1 MFAGNKLFLMLVV
14 AVSLALGACQSIASK
29 NVGKEVSIEGGSYRV
44 VSVQELQSM
53 LEDKDFTMI
62 NVHIPWQGDI
72 PQTDSRLAYDQI
84 SESQDQ
90 LPAEK
95 DAKVLVY
102 CLTSGMAKKAVA
114 SLVNLGYTNI
124 WMLDGGTTA
133 WEEAGLT
140 LDKE

>member
-1 MFAGNKLFLMLVV
+1 MFAKLSLRLMLIGIGLF
-14 AVSLALGACQSIASK
+14 SLVACQPEM
-29 NVGKEVSIEGGSYRV
+29 GQEVRVDEGSYRV
-44 VSVQELQSM
+44 VSVQELQIM

-84 SESQDQ
+84 SENQDQ

-102 CLTSGMAKKAVA
+102 CLTSGMAKKAA
-114 SLVNLGYTNI
+114 ESLIRLGYTNVWI
-124 WMLDGGTTA
+124 LEGGTSA
-133 WEEAGLT
+133 WEEAGLS
-140 LDKE
+140 LIKE